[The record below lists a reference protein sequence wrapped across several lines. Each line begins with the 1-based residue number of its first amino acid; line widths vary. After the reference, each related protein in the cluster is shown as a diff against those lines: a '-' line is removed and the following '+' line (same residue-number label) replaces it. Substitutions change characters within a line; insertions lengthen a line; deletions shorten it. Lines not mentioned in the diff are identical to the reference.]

1 MIGIS
6 GGRRIF
12 LAAQPIDFR
21 KGMDTIAAL
30 VSEALKA
37 DPFDMC
43 RPRKCAAARDKSTS
57 FRGVIGPYRHIIF
70 RCCRAA
76 QYPILRLET
85 RWFLARDTRLFQ
97 SAAHHLD
104 VRSGVAMRGG
114 DL

>member
-37 DPFDMC
+37 DPFCGAM
-43 RPRKCAAARDKSTS
+43 
-57 FRGVIGPYRHIIF
+57 FIF
-70 RCCRAA
+70 RPKRCDRLK
-76 QYPILRLET
+76 ILVWDGSGLILATKRLEEGGFC
-85 RWFLARDTRLFQ
+85 WPARAQRDDAGRLKTAWGCSRAFP
-97 SAAHHLD
+97 A
-104 VRSGVAMRGG
+104 SGSCRTS
-114 DL
+114 